1 MWGDLRQGL
10 RAWCALKIMAYAR
23 VFKANTLAQAMH
35 LECHH
40 SVEAWFG
47 SPGARRG
54 SEPVVLAFE
63 VNAGDAS
70 RPSAQATHHNVDS
83 LVYLTGLRARKL
95 IPSVPTA
102 ASLDA

>member
-1 MWGDLRQGL
+1 
-10 RAWCALKIMAYAR
+10 MAYAR

-40 SVEAWFG
+40 SVEAGIG

-70 RPSAQATHHNVDS
+70 SPSAKATHQNVDF

-95 IPSVPTA
+95 IPSVPNA
-102 ASLDA
+102 AALDS